1 MPYSSIKKSVLL
13 VADDNPENIRVIKE
27 ILSQEGDNYILMTV
41 PNGKILVEM
50 AKKKKPN
57 LIITDWEMPE
67 MDGLEA
73 TKAIKQDPEI
83 RDIPILMYT
92 GIMTSPKNLQTALEA
107 GAVDF
112 IRKPIE
118 ATELLARVQSML
130 LLAASYRR
138 IKEQKEEI
146 ERERKKSEELLLNIL
161 PEEVAEELKQKGVA
175 TPKHYA
181 LVSVLF
187 TDLKGFTSIAEKLS
201 AEEIIQ
207 KLNYCF
213 QAFDQIVQKYDL
225 EKIKTIGDAYMCA
238 GGIPNPNTTNPVDIV
253 RAALEMQEFMQQWKT
268 EAIARGEAI
277 FELRLGINTGSVVA
291 GVIGT
296 KKFAYDVWGD
306 TVNLASRMESSG
318 EVGKVNI
325 SGATYELVKDYF
337 HCTHRGKIEAKNKGE
352 IDMYFVDSAK

>member
-1 MPYSSIKKSVLL
+1 MEKSVLL
-13 VADDNPENIRVIKE
+13 VADDNPENLRVIKD
-27 ILSQEGDNYILMTV
+27 ILNQEGDNYTLMTV
-41 PNGKILVEM
+41 PNGRVLVEV

-83 RDIPILMYT
+83 KDIPILMYT
-92 GIMTSPKNLQTALEA
+92 GIMTSPKNLQTALAA

-112 IRKPIE
+112 IRKPLD

-130 LLAASYRR
+130 LLGDSYRQ
-138 IKEQKEEI
+138 IKAQKEEI
-146 ERERKKSEELLLNIL
+146 ERERKKSDELLLNIL
-161 PEEVAEELKQKGVA
+161 PEEVAEELKQKGFA
-175 TPKHYA
+175 TPKHYE

-187 TDLKGFTSIAEKLS
+187 TDLKGFTSIAERLS

-238 GGIPNPNTTNPVDIV
+238 GGIPNANTTNPVDIV
-253 RAALEMQEFMQQWKT
+253 RAALEMQVFMEEWKK
-268 EAIARGEAI
+268 EAKAKGEAV
-277 FELRLGINTGSVVA
+277 FELRLGINTGNVVA

-296 KKFAYDVWGD
+296 RKFAYDIWGD
-306 TVNLASRMESSG
+306 AVNLASRMESSG

-337 HCTHRGKIEAKNKGE
+337 HCVYRGKIEAKNKGE
-352 IDMYFVDSAK
+352 IDMYFVEGTK